1 MSYLVYPGATH
12 RRFEHSLGVM
22 ELAGRVFDIVTHKN
36 NIHDKV
42 RELVPEINEEHKLGY
57 WRRAL
62 RMAAI
67 CHDMGHLPFS
77 HAAEKELLPEG
88 WDHERLTIEIIFS
101 DEMKKI
107 WEQITPPLR
116 AEDIAKLAVGPKK
129 YKEKTFSNW
138 EAILSEIIIGDA
150 FGVDRMDYLL
160 RDSHHAGVA
169 YGKFD
174 HFRLIDTLRIL
185 PSSTGDEGGSTEPV
199 LGVEEG
205 GLHSA
210 EALLLARYFM
220 YTQVY
225 FHPVRR
231 IYDIHLKDFLAEWL
245 TEGKFPTNIE
255 VLKKITDN
263 EVLSA
268 ILSASS
274 DDSQNGHDPAHR
286 IINREHYKLLYRKN
300 PEDIR
305 LNPESGRL
313 VFETI
318 KNIHGFEAVRRDQ
331 YTQKNSS
338 LAFPVLCNNNRIVS
352 SYDESEAL
360 QKLPIA
366 SFDYVFIRP
375 DLFKETEDW
384 LKKNLTDVI
393 KIVPEED

>member
-1 MSYLVYPGATH
+1 
-12 RRFEHSLGVM
+12 
-22 ELAGRVFDIVTHKN
+22 
-36 NIHDKV
+36 
-42 RELVPEINEEHKLGY
+42 
-57 WRRAL
+57 
-62 RMAAI
+62 
-67 CHDMGHLPFS
+67 
-77 HAAEKELLPEG
+77 
-88 WDHERLTIEIIFS
+88 
-101 DEMKKI
+101 
-107 WEQITPPLR
+107 
-116 AEDIAKLAVGPKK
+116 
-129 YKEKTFSNW
+129 
-138 EAILSEIIIGDA
+138 
-150 FGVDRMDYLL
+150 
-160 RDSHHAGVA
+160 
-169 YGKFD
+169 
-174 HFRLIDTLRIL
+174 
-185 PSSTGDEGGSTEPV
+185 
-199 LGVEEG
+199 
-205 GLHSA
+205 
-210 EALLLARYFM
+210 M